1 MKMIKD
7 SYPSVCVSIVSIL
20 SPYVL
25 SPNILILSSLIRR
38 LSNHTAK
45 IIIVAVKDEACVPV
59 LDEKSRNKGRSLC
72 PSVRR
77 KSGNKCRSVRF

>member
-45 IIIVAVKDEACVPV
+45 TVKDEACVPV
-59 LDEKSRNKGRSLC
+59 LDEKSRNKGRSLY

>member
-59 LDEKSRNKGRSLC
+59 LDENVAIKVGACVPVLDEKVAINVGA
-72 PSVRR
+72 
-77 KSGNKCRSVRF
+77 